1 MFQLINAD
9 VALAVER
16 IHGKDEVVG
25 SNPTISSIKT
35 ALGLFYFLLGVA
47 QFGSALE
54 WGSRGRKF
62 KSSHSDQEYLK
73 KAKSNKFFA
82 FFSIFAKWQRY

>member
-1 MFQLINAD
+1 MIKCFTLANAD

-62 KSSHSDQEYLK
+62 KSSHSDQRFIK
-73 KAKSNKFFA
+73 KNKGIKNPCFF
-82 FFSIFAKWQRY
+82 